1 MFVAVLLGALVGAP
15 ALVPGLATRGA
26 RVVRFTIDSRLVHQ
40 ALPVAAVIPGG
51 ATGSPRPLLVFLHG
65 KGGDQNSSINGQLFE
80 ALARLGKRAPDIV
93 FPYGGADS
101 YWHDRAGGAWGSYV
115 LREVIPQAISRL
127 HADGARVAIGGV
139 SMGGFGA
146 LNIARL
152 DPGRF
157 CAVGGHSA
165 ALWLSGGESAA
176 GAFDNAEDFARN
188 DVIAAARNH
197 DPYRGLAVWLDVGSA
212 DPFRAAD
219 TTLAELLRAHGS
231 SVQVHVW
238 PGSHNLDY
246 WNSHW
251 GDYLQ
256 FYAAA
261 LANCARD

>member
-1 MFVAVLLGALVGAP
+1 VFVAVLLGALVGAP

-26 RVVRFTIDSRLVHQ
+26 RVVRFTINSPLVHQ
-40 ALPVAAVIPGG
+40 VLPVAAVIPGG
-51 ATGSPRPLLVFLHG
+51 ATGSRRPLLVFLHG
-65 KGGDQNSSINGQLFE
+65 KGGDQNSSINDQLFA
-80 ALARLGKRAPDIV
+80 ALARLGERAPDVV

-188 DVIAAARNH
+188 DVIAAARIH
-197 DPYRGLAVWLDVGSA
+197 DPYRGLAVWLDVGSE

-231 SVQVHVW
+231 PVHFHVW

-251 GDYLQ
+251 SDYLQ
-256 FYAAA
+256 FYATA